1 MSSKILAALMQL
13 FAVIA
18 KADSKGEVQS
28 NVTIIRRLLER
39 QLNHDLVDVYLS
51 QFYEHIKKIPSRKIY
66 ASAVKVLRICTEINN
81 EQQLNQRERV
91 IIVLR
96 LFEFIYTIED
106 ADLHELEEF
115 VELVANAFNV
125 DPYEFKALK
134 EFVSDKCTEIDHPLF
149 LHIHNGEAKYKEA
162 KQIILNG
169 IASHIVV
176 INIPST
182 QSLFFKSIGTQDVYL
197 TNQLINNYV
206 VLLLNPGSSIRVAKL
221 KSIYYSDIFGK
232 FISNPNEIGI
242 KFEVKDIE
250 YHFKSGKQGL
260 YPFSFTTYS
269 GKMVGIMGGSGS
281 GKSTLLNVLNGN
293 NKPTQGQ
300 ILVNGYD
307 LYKDYNKMEGLI
319 GYVAQDDLLFD
330 ELTVFQNLFFNAKLC
345 FGNLDEPTIIEK
357 VNAALRS
364 LGLYEIR
371 DLKVGSPLDKT
382 ISGGQ
387 RKRLNIALELIREPA
402 VLFVDEPTS
411 GLSSRDSENI
421 MDLLKQLTLKG
432 KLVFVVIHQPSSE
445 IFKMF
450 TDLFILDQGGYP
462 IYQGNPVESIIYFKT
477 AMGHANCTESEC
489 ATCGNVNPEQIF
501 NIIELN
507 VVSEEGFF
515 TDLRIKSPK
524 VWSQIYLDGLKKE
537 TNPKKT
543 EKSKLPKSAFKVPS
557 KLSQFRVFAFRD
569 VLTKLAN
576 KQYML
581 INSLEAPLL
590 AAFLAL
596 FLRYIPTGGAQVEEY
611 NFRLNDNIPVFIF
624 MAVIVA
630 LFIGLT
636 VSAEEIIRD
645 KKILTREKFLNLSKG
660 SYLTAKIIVL
670 FIISLVQTL
679 SFVVIGNLILGIKGM
694 TFAYWIILFSSSAF
708 ANILGLNISASFK
721 TVKVIYII
729 IPLII
734 IPQLLFSGVIVSF
747 DKLNPWFASQKGV
760 PFIGNIMT
768 SRWAYEAIAVT
779 QFKDNKFEKTLF
791 TYESNLKLANYKKG
805 TWKDVVQNHLRDA
818 KRQFKSGE
826 MTEETAYDLSIVK
839 KALDTES
846 KFLNVNFDSKGLDN
860 ENFNMQVYENAN
872 TFLNAVIFNH
882 YKNVYNDNIR
892 KKDNV
897 ILGLERQ
904 FGKEKFIEFKDS
916 YTNDRLTE
924 FLTNKNTTTFIQE
937 YEGEL
942 IPKKDYIFLKPYG
955 SSLFESHFYSPSKKL
970 FGRWVSTLWV
980 NLIIIWLLTAIFLIT
995 LYTDT
1000 FNRIS
1005 RISIFQSKEKTE

>member
-18 KADSKGEVQS
+18 KADSKVGGQS
-28 NVTIIRRLLER
+28 NVAIIRRLLER
-39 QLNHDLVDVYLS
+39 QLNQDLVDVYLN
-51 QFYEHIKKIPSRKIY
+51 QFHEHIKKFPNRKIY
-66 ASAVKVLRICTEINN
+66 ASAVKVLRICSEIND

-106 ADLHELEEF
+106 ADLNELEEF

-134 EFVSDKCTEIDHPLF
+134 DFVSKESTEIDHPLF
-149 LHIHNGEAKYKEA
+149 LHIHNGLAKYKEA
-162 KQIILNG
+162 KEIILNG
-169 IASHIVV
+169 ISAHIVV

-182 QSLFFKSIGTQDVYL
+182 QSLFFRNIGVQDVYL
-197 TNQLINNYV
+197 TNQLVNNNV
-206 VLLLNPGSSIRVAKL
+206 VHLLNSGSSIRVAKL
-221 KSIYYSDIFGK
+221 KTIYYSDIYGK

-242 KFEVKDIE
+242 TFEAKDIE

-260 YPFSFTTYS
+260 FPFNFTVRS
-269 GKMVGIMGGSGS
+269 GEMIGIMGGSGS
-281 GKSTLLNVLNGN
+281 GKSTRLNVLNGN
-293 NKPTQGQ
+293 NKPTRGKV
-300 ILVNGYD
+300 IINGYD
-307 LYKDYNKMEGLI
+307 LYDDHKKMEGLI
-319 GYVAQDDLLFD
+319 GYVAQDDLLFE
-330 ELTVFQNLFFNAKLC
+330 ELTVFQNLFFNARLS
-345 FGNLDEPTIIEK
+345 FGNLDDRTIIEK
-357 VNAALRS
+357 VNETLRS
-364 LGLYEIR
+364 LGLYETR
-371 DLKVGSPLDKT
+371 DLKVGTPLDKT

-462 IYQGNPVESIIYFKT
+462 IYKGNPVESIIYFKT

-507 VVSEEGFF
+507 VVSEEGHF
-515 TDLRIKSPK
+515 TDIRIKSSETWNK
-524 VWSQIYLDGLKKE
+524 IYKENIKDKKQAIKLD
-537 TNPKKT
+537 
-543 EKSKLPKSAFKVPS
+543 KSKLPKSAFKIPD
-557 KLSQFRVFAFRD
+557 KFSQFKIFAFRD
-569 VLTKLAN
+569 MLTKLAN
-576 KQYML
+576 RQYMF

-596 FLRYIPTGGAQVEEY
+596 FLRYFQTGGAKAEIY

-624 MAVIVA
+624 MSVIVA

-660 SYLTAKIIVL
+660 SYLSAKISIL
-670 FIISLVQTL
+670 FVISLIQTL
-679 SFVVIGNLILGIKGM
+679 TFVLVGNFILGIQGM
-694 TFAYWIILFSSSAF
+694 IFPYWIILFSSSAF
-708 ANILGLNISASFK
+708 SNILGLNISASFK

-747 DKLNPWFASQKGV
+747 DKLNPLFASQKGV

-768 SRWAYEAIAVT
+768 SRWAYEAIATT
-779 QFKDNKFEKTLF
+779 QYKDNKFEKKF
-791 TYESNLKLANYKKG
+791 FRFESNLKLANYKKG
-805 TWKDVVQNHLRDA
+805 AWKDVVQNHLRDA
-818 KRQFKSGE
+818 KRAFNAGHLNEKTS
-826 MTEETAYDLSIVK
+826 YSLLIVK
-839 KALDTES
+839 NALETECQ
-846 KFLNVNFDSKGLDN
+846 FLNVDFNTEGLDK
-860 ENFNMQVYENAN
+860 EHFNLEVYENAN
-872 TFLNAVIFNH
+872 RLLNDVIFNH

-892 KKDNV
+892 NKDNV

-904 FGKEKFIEFKDS
+904 LGKEEFIAFKDRF
-916 YTNDRLTE
+916 TNDRLNE

-937 YEGEL
+937 YKGEL
-942 IPKKDYIFLKPYG
+942 IPKKDYIFLKPYN
-955 SSLFESHFYSPSKKL
+955 STFFESHFYSPYKKI
-970 FGRWVSTLWV
+970 FGSWISTLWA
-980 NLIIIWLLTAIFLIT
+980 NLIVIWLLTAIFIIT
-995 LYTDT
+995 LYNDT
-1000 FNRIS
+1000 FNKIG
-1005 RISIFQSKEKTE
+1005 RISIFNQQKK

>member
-1 MSSKILAALMQL
+1 MQL

-18 KADSKGEVQS
+18 KADSKGAGQS
-28 NVTIIRRLLER
+28 NVEIIKRLLER
-39 QLNHDLVDVYLS
+39 QLNKDLVDVYLG
-51 QFYEHIKKIPSRKIY
+51 QFNDFIKKLPNRKIY
-66 ASAVKVLRICTEINN
+66 ASAVKVLRICSEIND

-106 ADLHELEEF
+106 ADLNELEEF

-134 EFVSDKCTEIDHPLF
+134 AFVSKESIEIDHPLF
-149 LHIHNGEAKYKEA
+149 LHIHNGQNNFKEA

-169 IASHIVV
+169 ISSRIVV

-182 QSLFFKSIGTQDVYL
+182 QSLFFRNIGVQDVYL
-197 TNQLINNYV
+197 TNQLVNNYV
-206 VLLLNPGSSIRVAKL
+206 VHLLNSGSSIRVAKL
-221 KSIYYSDIFGK
+221 KTIYYSDIFGK

-242 KFEVKDIE
+242 TFEARKIE

-260 YPFSFTTYS
+260 FPFSFTTNS

-293 NKPTQGQ
+293 NKPTRGQ
-300 ILVNGYD
+300 VLINGYD
-307 LYKDYNKMEGLI
+307 LYEDHKKMEGLI

-357 VNAALRS
+357 VNETLRS
-364 LGLYEIR
+364 LGLYETR
-371 DLKVGSPLDKT
+371 DLKVGSPLEKT

-450 TDLFILDQGGYP
+450 TDLFILDQGGHP
-462 IYQGNPVESIIYFKT
+462 IYKGNPVESIIYFKT

-507 VVSEEGFF
+507 VVSEEGYF
-515 TDLRIKSPK
+515 TNIRIKSAET
-524 VWSQIYLDGLKKE
+524 WNQIYKENLKQEKQL
-537 TNPKKT
+537 NKA
-543 EKSKLPKSAFKVPS
+543 EKSKLPKSVFSVPN
-557 KLSQFRVFAFRD
+557 KISQFKVFAFRD
-569 VLTKLAN
+569 LLTKLAN
-576 KQYML
+576 RQYMF

-596 FLRYIPTGGAQVEEY
+596 FLRYYQTGGSHVEEY
-611 NFRLNDNIPVFIF
+611 NFRLNDNIPVYIF

-645 KKILTREKFLNLSKG
+645 RKILTREKFLNLSKG
-660 SYLTAKIIVL
+660 SYLTAKISILL
-670 FIISLVQTL
+670 FISLIQTL
-679 SFVVIGNLILGIKGM
+679 TFVLVGNFILDVKGM
-694 TFAYWIILFSSSAF
+694 IFPYWIILFSSSAF

-747 DKLNPWFASQKGV
+747 DKLNPFFASQKGV
-760 PFIGNIMT
+760 PIIGNIMT
-768 SRWAYEAIAVT
+768 SRWAYEAIATT
-779 QFKDNKFEKTLF
+779 QYKDNKFEKKLF
-791 TYESNLKLANYKKG
+791 RFESNLKLANFKKG

-818 KRQFKSGE
+818 KRQFNSGK
-826 MTEETAYDLSIVK
+826 MDKETAYDLLIVK
-839 KALDTES
+839 NALETES
-846 KFLNVNFDSKGLDN
+846 KFLSVDFDTKDLDN
-860 ENFNMQVYENAN
+860 EHFNMEVYENTN
-872 TFLNAVIFNH
+872 RFLNNVIFNH
-882 YKNVYNDNIR
+882 YKKVYNDNIR
-892 KKDNV
+892 NKDNV

-904 FGKEKFIEFKDS
+904 LGKKEFIDFKDS
-916 YTNDRLTE
+916 YTNDRLNE

-937 YEGEL
+937 YKGEL
-942 IPKKDYIFLKPYG
+942 IPKKDYIFLKPYN
-955 SSLFESHFYSPSKKL
+955 STFFESHFYSPYKKL
-970 FGRWVSTLWV
+970 FGSWVSTLWA
-980 NLIIIWLLTAIFLIT
+980 NLIIIWLLTTIFIIT

-1000 FNRIS
+1000 FNKIGRIS
-1005 RISIFQSKEKTE
+1005 FFNSSGNHENSAGKSR

>member
-18 KADSKGEVQS
+18 KADSKGGGQS
-28 NVTIIRRLLER
+28 KIIQRLLER
-39 QLNHDLVDVYLS
+39 QLNQDLVDVYLA
-51 QFYEHIKKIPSRKIY
+51 QFHEYIEKLPNRKIY
-66 ASAVKVLRICTEINN
+66 ASAVKVLRICSEIND

-106 ADLHELEEF
+106 ADLNELEEF

-134 EFVSDKCTEIDHPLF
+134 AFVSNKATEIDHPLF
-149 LHIHNGEAKYKEA
+149 LHIDDGKTQYKEA
-162 KQIILNG
+162 KQIVLNG
-169 IASHIVV
+169 ISSHIVV

-182 QSLFFKSIGTQDVYL
+182 QSMFFRNIGIQDVYL
-197 TNQLINNYV
+197 TNQLVNNYV
-206 VLLLNPGSSIRVAKL
+206 VHPLNSGSSIRVAKL
-221 KSIYYSDIFGK
+221 KTLYYSDILGK
-232 FISNPNEIGI
+232 FISNPNEVGI
-242 KFEVKDIE
+242 TFEVENIE

-260 YPFSFTTYS
+260 FPINFVAHS
-269 GKMVGIMGGSGS
+269 GEMIGIMGGSGS
-281 GKSTLLNVLNGN
+281 GKSTLMNVLNGN
-293 NKPTQGQ
+293 YKPTKGKVL
-300 ILVNGYD
+300 INGYD
-307 LYKDYNKMEGLI
+307 LYADHTKLDGLI

-345 FGNLDEPTIIEK
+345 FGNLDDPTIIEK
-357 VNAALRS
+357 VNDTLRS
-364 LGLYEIR
+364 LGLYEAR
-371 DLKVGSPLDKT
+371 DLKVGNPLDKT

-421 MDLLKQLTLKG
+421 MDLLKQLTLRG

-515 TDLRIKSPK
+515 TDIRIKSAET
-524 VWSQIYLDGLKKE
+524 WNQIFKENINDKKQA
-537 TNPKKT
+537 KKP
-543 EKSKLPKSAFKVPS
+543 EKSKLPKSAFKVPD
-557 KLSQFRVFAFRD
+557 KITQFRVFAFRD
-569 VLTKLAN
+569 MLTKLAN
-576 KQYML
+576 RQYMF

-590 AAFLAL
+590 SAFLAL
-596 FLRYIPTGGAQVEEY
+596 FLRYYQTGGAETSEY
-611 NFRLNDNIPVFIF
+611 IFRLNDNIPVFIF
-624 MAVIVA
+624 MSVIVS

-645 KKILTREKFLNLSKG
+645 RKVLTREKFLNLSKG
-660 SYLTAKIIVL
+660 SYLTAKISIL
-670 FIISLVQTL
+670 FFISLIQTL
-679 SFVVIGNLILGIKGM
+679 SFVLIGNYILEIKGM
-694 TFAYWIILFSSSAF
+694 IFPYWVILFSTSAF
-708 ANILGLNISASFK
+708 SNILGLNISASFK

-747 DKLNPWFASQKGV
+747 DKLNPLFASQKGV
-760 PFIGNIMT
+760 PLIGNIMT
-768 SRWAYEAIAVT
+768 SRWAYEAISVT
-779 QFKDNKFEKTLF
+779 QFKDNEFEEKLF
-791 TYESNLKLANYKKG
+791 RYESNLKLANYKKG
-805 TWKDVVQNHLRDA
+805 VWRDVVQNHLRDA
-818 KRQFKSGE
+818 KRGFNSGE
-826 MTEETAYDLSIVK
+826 MDKETTYDLLIVK
-839 KALDTES
+839 NALETES
-846 KFLNVNFDSKGLDN
+846 EFLNVDFDTTGLN
-860 ENFNMQVYENAN
+860 NKQFNMQVYENADH
-872 TFLNAVIFNH
+872 FLNGVIFNH
-882 YKNVYNDNIR
+882 YKKVYNDNIR
-892 KKDNV
+892 NKDNV

-904 FGKEKFIEFKDS
+904 LGKKDFIEFKDK
-916 YTNDRLTE
+916 YTNDRLNE

-937 YEGEL
+937 YNGEL
-942 IPKKDYIFLKPYG
+942 IPKKDYIYLKPYN
-955 SSLFESHFYSPSKKL
+955 STFFESHFYSPSKKL
-970 FGRWVSTLWV
+970 FGNWTATLWA
-980 NLIIIWLLTAIFLIT
+980 NLLVIWLITAIFIIT

-1000 FNRIS
+1000 FNKIGK
-1005 RISIFQSKEKTE
+1005 ISIFQSSEKIE